1 MSVKHANDPWWL
13 FISSTSNYECTETRS
28 DREFFVFLNPNY
40 TDCSVQDVKKSEKVM
55 QNKSDYFINIEDAV
69 NHLVTNK
76 YKSKKSVVSTC
87 NAASAQPSTL
97 ASANTLASATTLAC
111 SAKGDKGVKTNCIA
125 KLSLMAFGKNVQL
138 HSDWVHPRA
147 SGSVKE
153 RQKHIDIPG
162 KNRKLYDF
170 KYYKFGKSD
179 LYKFFWYKYPEK
191 DWNGSDIY
199 LFFVEKGEP
208 QTNNTTKTTVAYK
221 SISTII
227 ECTVLPDA
235 IELTRFHV
243 HQDYYSE
250 CLVLLLHY
258 WADIVMESNNKF
270 PLILKHSYE
279 NATDEAPV
287 NNYMKA
293 ISEQSFSY
301 IKRNKHKD
309 TMFTLMR

>member
-1 MSVKHANDPWWL
+1 
-13 FISSTSNYECTETRS
+13 
-28 DREFFVFLNPNY
+28 
-40 TDCSVQDVKKSEKVM
+40 M
-55 QNKSDYFINIEDAV
+55 QNKSDYFVNIEDAV
-69 NHLVTNK
+69 NHLITNK
-76 YKSKKSVVSTC
+76 YKSKKSVVSSC

-97 ASANTLASATTLAC
+97 ASANTLASSTTLAC

-162 KNRKLYDF
+162 KNRKLYNF
-170 KYYKFGKSD
+170 KYCKFGKSD
-179 LYKFFWYKYPEK
+179 LYNFFWYKYPEL
-191 DWNGSDIY
+191 DRNGSEIF

-208 QTNNTTKTTVAYK
+208 LAQKNHSTKTTIAYD

-243 HQDYYSE
+243 HQDYYSQ

-258 WADIVMESNNKF
+258 WAEIVEANKKF
-270 PLILKHSYE
+270 PLILKHNYE
-279 NATDEAPV
+279 KATDEAPV

-293 ISEQSFSY
+293 IGELNFPY
-301 IKRNKHKD
+301 IKRNKQKD